1 MLWFDRVLCC
11 DFVLCCDVIESCV
24 VIWFCVLVV
33 RLMIVGM
40 RNGYTSLEAGMNIY
54 LIYVSS

>member
-1 MLWFDRVLCC
+1 M
-11 DFVLCCDVIESCV
+11 VLCCDVIESCV

-40 RNGYTSLEAGMNIY
+40 RNGSTSLEAGMNIY
-54 LIYVSS
+54 LIYMSS